1 LGEKLLVNV
10 VACDDGVVEK
20 LGEGYTIIACVLWS
34 GKPLDVDLNLAKIDG
49 LEASSIIAYA
59 ITRLKSRNKLEAE
72 ALLLDSITIA
82 GFNIASP
89 STIMKLTGTP
99 VIVTYKYK
107 PSSSRLEDA
116 LRKHFR
122 DWYLRMKVL
131 KLVDNA
137 IEVST
142 RKGIVYMLTWGLEL
156 KEAIHIIEQTQVH
169 ARIPE
174 PLRIADM
181 IASEATKHLLQ
192 QLEPL

>member
-1 LGEKLLVNV
+1 MVNV